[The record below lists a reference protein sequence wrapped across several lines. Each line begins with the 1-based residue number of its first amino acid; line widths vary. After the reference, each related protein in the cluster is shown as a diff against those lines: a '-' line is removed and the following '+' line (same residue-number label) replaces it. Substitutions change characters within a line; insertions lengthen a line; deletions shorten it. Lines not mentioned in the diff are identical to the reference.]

1 MNIGEDIRTKTISAS
16 EAKSR
21 LGGVLNWAAKNNHD
35 VVIQV
40 YGEPKGVL
48 ISYQEYQRML
58 HLREQERK
66 RNIWEEIESL
76 RKEVSSQGQALSDTE
91 RYRLAGMSE
100 QAIQELVEADEK
112 LPPSNR

>member
-1 MNIGEDIRTKTISAS
+1 MNIEDITTKTISAS

-21 LGGVLNWAAKNNHD
+21 FGGVLNWAAKNNTS
-35 VVIQV
+35 VVIKV

-66 RNIWEEIESL
+66 RKIWEEMESL
-76 RKEVSSQGQALSDTE
+76 RQEVSAQGQELSGED
-91 RYRLAGMSE
+91 RYRLAGMSA

-112 LPPSNR
+112 LSPSTR